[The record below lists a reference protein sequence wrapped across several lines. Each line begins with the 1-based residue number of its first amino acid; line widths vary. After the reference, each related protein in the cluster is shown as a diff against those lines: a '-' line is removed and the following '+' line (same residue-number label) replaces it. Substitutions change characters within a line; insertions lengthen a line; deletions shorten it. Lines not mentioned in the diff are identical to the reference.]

1 MVIMNYLNRKIETY
15 DKNGELIETT
25 FREVDYNE
33 VRKIR
38 NMLLKESDLYL
49 LQDIY
54 DSLTE
59 EQKNELIT
67 FRQDLRELPQNYPNS
82 ANDAADNLPIIP
94 EWFK

>member
-1 MVIMNYLNRKIETY
+1 MDYFSRRIETY
-15 DKNGELIETT
+15 DSNGELIETV
-25 FREVDYNE
+25 FREVEYSE
-33 VRKIR
+33 VRQIR
-38 NMLLKESDLYL
+38 NMLLKESDLYI

-54 DSLTE
+54 NSLTE

-67 FRQDLRELPQNYPNS
+67 YRQDLRELPQNYPNS

>member
-1 MVIMNYLNRKIETY
+1 MNYLNRKIETY

-25 FREVDYNE
+25 FREVDYSE
-33 VRKIR
+33 VRQIR
-38 NMLLKESDLYL
+38 NMLLKESDLYV

-82 ANDAADNLPIIP
+82 ANDVADNLPIIP